1 MVHLEQRKIKLNYVI
16 SHLMNRPFLSNI
28 KTSNSLSRISWLG
41 IEKLKLCSQ
50 TGSKVAVTC
59 SVLLFFLGRW
69 WWSGR
74 RNSLTNSLTNGSGSS
89 ACLSAKEIFL
99 LIKDPH
105 ICCPQIMHG
114 ILREYCDIQWHGS
127 WLRCTFLMRVQYC
140 LFAAQYLCNGK

>member
-1 MVHLEQRKIKLNYVI
+1 M
-16 SHLMNRPFLSNI
+16 
-28 KTSNSLSRISWLG
+28 
-41 IEKLKLCSQ
+41 LCS
-50 TGSKVAVTC
+50 S
-59 SVLLFFLGRW
+59 LLLGAMVVVRKKKQFDKQFDKW
-69 WWSGR
+69 IWQLGLFICK
-74 RNSLTNSLTNGSGSS
+74 RN
-89 ACLSAKEIFL
+89 FL